1 MFEAPVF
8 TNAGRRLLNRA
19 IAGENLIFT
28 SIKMGR
34 GEIDSSD
41 DIASMTDLIDPVIAL
56 DIHKVKAEEET
67 ATITA
72 TFSNKDFSQGFL
84 FKELGLFAKD
94 PDGGEDI
101 LYCYQN
107 AYDTAE
113 YIAASTSEMIEKQI
127 SIISIVG
134 NAEHVSATIDDSL
147 VYVTW
152 QDLEE
157 YVDSSPKFFVQE
169 EEPSVNNCLW
179 IKPINADIT
188 DPETDPETV
197 MLELSDD
204 LEASDYYAEID
215 GNLKAIENVVDSESE
230 LTDSS
235 YMFDF
240 T

>member
-1 MFEAPVF
+1 MRLFEAPVF

-19 IAGENLIFT
+19 IAGENLTFT

-34 GEIDSSD
+34 GSIDSS
-41 DIASMTDLIDPVIAL
+41 DIASMTDLIEPVVTL
-56 DIHKVKAEEET
+56 GIHKVKAEEET

-72 TFSNKDFSQGFL
+72 SFSNKDFSQGFL

-94 PDGGEDI
+94 PDGGGDI

-113 YIAASTSEMIEKQI
+113 YIAASASELIEKQI

-134 NAEHVSATIDDSL
+134 SAEHVSAAIDGSL

-152 QDLEE
+152 QELEE
-157 YVDSSPKFFVQE
+157 YIDNSPKFFIQDA
-169 EEPSVNNCLW
+169 EPDVCGCLW
-179 IKPINADIT
+179 IKPVNVSIAA
-188 DPETDPETV
+188 PETA

-204 LEASDYYAEID
+204 LNASDYYAEID
-215 GNLKAIENVVDSESE
+215 GNLKAIENMVASEKD
-230 LTDSS
+230 LTEGS
-235 YMFDF
+235 YALEI